1 MYTDH
6 TKLRLNSL
14 ALIMDVDNIVTDDL
28 RKGTVELPYG
38 VMKIYGGLMWVES
51 RKLAMMNSPLF
62 ILFIDSND

>member
-38 VMKIYGGLMWVES
+38 VMKIYGG
-51 RKLAMMNSPLF
+51 
-62 ILFIDSND
+62 